1 MAIPAKLINAIRRST
16 ELLIEERTRA
26 YFLKA
31 IAASEDDESQQSR
44 GGELMCAYSRL
55 LELPSLAVL
64 KAATRLAIETFGDVS
79 AATLSYAL
87 AETTNNA
94 ANVPSSL
101 LVKFASLYSDSS

>member
-1 MAIPAKLINAIRRST
+1 MINAIRRST

-26 YFLKA
+26 YIAKA
-31 IAASEDDESQQSR
+31 IAASEDDESQQNR

-64 KAATRLAIETFGDVS
+64 KAATRLAIDTFGDVS

-87 AETTNNA
+87 GETTNNA

-101 LVKFASLYSDSS
+101 LVKFASLFSDSS